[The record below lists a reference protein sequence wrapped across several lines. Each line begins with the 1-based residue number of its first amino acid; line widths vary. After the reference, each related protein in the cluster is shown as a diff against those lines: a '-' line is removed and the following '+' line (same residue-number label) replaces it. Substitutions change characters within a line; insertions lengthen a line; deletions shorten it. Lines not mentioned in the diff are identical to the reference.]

1 MCRVWEA
8 WVHMIHLR
16 KISCHILAQGDPKL
30 EQLFLSGESG
40 VREVLSE
47 SCHFDMQCAV
57 GLRLQCI
64 PMWRS
69 SMLQRSR
76 SSCAISNAWLPMTSV
91 RRPWS
96 CGRALWRWYT
106 SPHHQA
112 MCWKPLASHRCSRL
126 AVPNQ
131 HVGDALSNVGGF
143 RFRGWVFGRGVVRSF
158 GQEPPQQMH
167 GVITAR
173 VRERWTCSWPRLM
186 HRHGGLETLSLHSGE
201 LRRSV
206 ILAVSGAQG
215 ASIPVTVP
223 QTQRWSQDT
232 VILAF
237 RKLFP
242 AGWLEA
248 FKFPLIEDLINQPP
262 FSSFPSWLSDRG
274 FDWDHPL
281 GPHNAGRQAMLVQ
294 RHAEGQQAGA
304 HSHGAALPPL
314 FPFGLPPDEHF
325 QQALHRAQLPL
336 PFEHS
341 PVLDQDL
348 QFAAYLHAKVRGH
361 LRRWRQ
367 QAVGALRELKQ
378 RWQGVTTM
386 LRSRQEPAIQQ
397 VTQERDLGLTAL
409 LILLTSWADTRY
421 PFGLVRSG
429 LRCFPESA
437 SLPSHSCWCAIRPA
451 SPQQKHPLPTSPGT
465 GWWVPIETIHSR
477 CRERFLHVSH
487 VKGWTAADYSRS
499 SSSSH
504 PKMCNYPEL
513 GETKSHR

>member
-1 MCRVWEA
+1 MAAWRPCPSTVASWGVVWSLQFL
-8 WVHMIHLR
+8 VPKVLVFQLQFLRGGR
-16 KISCHILAQGDPKL
+16 KIQWFW
-30 EQLFLSGESG
+30 LFGNFSQQDGSK
-40 VREVLSE
+40 
-47 SCHFDMQCAV
+47 
-57 GLRLQCI
+57 
-64 PMWRS
+64 RS
-69 SMLQRSR
+69 SSR
-76 SSCAISNAWLPMTSV
+76 SLKIWSTNHHFLP
-91 RRPWS
+91 
-96 CGRALWRWYT
+96 
-106 SPHHQA
+106 
-112 MCWKPLASHRCSRL
+112 SHRGYL
-126 AVPNQ
+126 IV
-131 HVGDALSNVGGF
+131 ALTG
-143 RFRGWVFGRGVVRSF
+143 
-158 GQEPPQQMH
+158 
-167 GVITAR
+167 
-173 VRERWTCSWPRLM
+173 
-186 HRHGGLETLSLHSGE
+186 
-201 LRRSV
+201 
-206 ILAVSGAQG
+206 
-215 ASIPVTVP
+215 
-223 QTQRWSQDT
+223 
-232 VILAF
+232 
-237 RKLFP
+237 
-242 AGWLEA
+242 
-248 FKFPLIEDLINQPP
+248 
-262 FSSFPSWLSDRG
+262 
-274 FDWDHPL
+274 
-281 GPHNAGRQAMLVQ
+281 MLVQ

-314 FPFGLPPDEHF
+314 FPFGLTPDEHF

-386 LRSRQEPAIQQ
+386 LHSRQEPAIQQ

-409 LILLTSWADTRY
+409 LILLTSWADTGY

-437 SLPSHSCWCAIRPA
+437 SLPSHSWWCAIRLA